1 MKKTVILLIATI
13 LLIFACDRF
22 EHTFEPED
30 YDLGLEQFPSSFK
43 ETIENL
49 NQFNYQEIRV
59 FFSEDYKN
67 GSWGKDEMVD
77 YLTHFL
83 FYGENVT
90 LHTDS
95 VFVSYSNLSSH
106 WNFTAISEDR
116 EILAD
121 TTFIDYLIKENEEYK
136 FYGDQEGSQKILV
149 ELFTSITCTYC
160 PLVENALHNLRFKYS
175 SRLKY
180 TEYHIGDALDC
191 GNMQLLS
198 YYPGHGVL
206 PLTIIHGNAA
216 IIEGASEE
224 IEEDIDAVI
233 TPIMNETPTVELY
246 DLQASLEADQ
256 LTGSVI
262 LDVETSIST
271 DDLYLKFVILEDF
284 NTEYYNFNGDHLHNV
299 VWARE
304 EISLSD
310 SNFDDSIQFAITD
323 LSDLPDDITLIVW
336 VQTLEDPYNSNTC
349 KVYNVIEK
357 SLSN

>member
-1 MKKTVILLIATI
+1 MKKYLILFSLI
-13 LLIFACDRF
+13 LIIISACDRF

-43 ETIENL
+43 EAVENL
-49 NQFNYQEIRV
+49 NQFNYQEISV
-59 FFSEDYKN
+59 FFSDNYKN
-67 GSWGKDEMVD
+67 GSWGKDEMVE
-77 YLTHFL
+77 YLTQFL
-83 FYGENVT
+83 FYGEDVT

-95 VFVSYSNLSSH
+95 IFVSNSNLSSY
-106 WNFTAISEDR
+106 WNFTAISGDR

-121 TTFIDYLIKENEEYK
+121 TTFFDYLIKENEEYK

-149 ELFTSITCTYC
+149 ELFTSTTCTFC
-160 PLVENALHNLRFKYS
+160 PLVEDALHNLRFKYS

-180 TEYHIGDALDC
+180 TEYHINDPLDF
-191 GNMQLLS
+191 GNEDLLS
-198 YYPGHGVL
+198 YYHGGFL
-206 PLTIIHGNAA
+206 PFTIIHGNTA
-216 IIEGASEE
+216 IIGASEG
-224 IEEDIDAVI
+224 IEEQIDAVI
-233 TPIMNETPTVELY
+233 TPIMNETPTVQLY
-246 DLQASLEADQ
+246 DLQASLEVDQ

-262 LDVETSIST
+262 LNVEPSIST
-271 DDLYLKFVILEDF
+271 SDLYLKFVILEDL

-304 EISLSD
+304 EISLSG
-310 SNFDDSIQFAITD
+310 SNFDDPIQFAITD

-336 VQTLEDPYNSNTC
+336 VQTLESPYNGNTC